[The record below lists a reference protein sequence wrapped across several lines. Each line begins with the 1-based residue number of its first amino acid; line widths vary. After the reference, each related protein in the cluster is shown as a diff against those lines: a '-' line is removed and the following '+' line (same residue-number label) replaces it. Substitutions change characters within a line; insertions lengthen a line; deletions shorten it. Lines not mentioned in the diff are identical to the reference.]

1 MNKVYI
7 GRIVNTHGIKGELRI
22 RSDFEFKDKVFTINN
37 KLIIDD
43 KEYIIRSYRKHKTF
57 DMVTLNDYKDI
68 NDVLFLKGK
77 NVYIDKEN
85 LKLNNNEVLDEDL
98 LNYKV
103 LTEDKKEGKV
113 IEVFFSSPTNK
124 VIRVLLDKE
133 ILIPYN
139 KEFITIDKSNNT
151 IIIKVPG
158 GM

>member
-1 MNKVYI
+1 MEFINI
-7 GRIVNTHGIKGELRI
+7 GKIVNTHGIKGELRI

-57 DMVTLNDYKDI
+57 DMVTLNEYKDI
-68 NDVLFLKGK
+68 NDVLILKGK
-77 NVYIDKEN
+77 NVYIDKDN
-85 LKLNNNEVLDEDL
+85 LKLNNDEVLDEDL

-103 LTEDKKEGKV
+103 LTEDKREGKV
-113 IEVFFSSPTNK
+113 IEVFYSSPTNK

>member
-1 MNKVYI
+1 MNKIYV

-22 RSDFEFKDKVFTINN
+22 RSNFEFKDKVFTINN

-43 KEYIIRSYRKHKTF
+43 KEYVIRSYRKHKTF
-57 DMVTLNDYKDI
+57 DMVMLNDYKDI

>member
-7 GRIVNTHGIKGELRI
+7 GKIVNTHGIKGELRI
-22 RSDFEFKDKVFTINN
+22 RSDFEFKDKVFKVKNI
-37 KLIIDD
+37 LIIDD
-43 KEYIIRSYRKHKTF
+43 KEYIIRTYRKHKTF
-57 DMVTLNDYKDI
+57 DMVTLNDYSDI

-85 LKLNNNEVLDEDL
+85 LALNDKEVLDEDL

-103 LTEDKKEGKV
+103 LTEDKIEGKV
-113 IEVFFSSPTNK
+113 IEVFYSSPTNK

-139 KEFITIDKSNNT
+139 KDFITIDKDNKT
-151 IIIKVPG
+151 LTIKVIG

>member
-7 GRIVNTHGIKGELRI
+7 GKIVNTHGIKGELRI
-22 RSDFEFKDKVFTINN
+22 RSDFEFKDKVFKVKNI
-37 KLIIDD
+37 LIIDD
-43 KEYIIRSYRKHKTF
+43 KEYIIRTYRKHKTF
-57 DMVTLNDYKDI
+57 DMVTLNDYSDI

-85 LKLNNNEVLDEDL
+85 LALNDKEVLDEDL

-103 LTEDKKEGKV
+103 LTEDKIEGKV
-113 IEVFFSSPTNK
+113 IEVFYSSPTNK

-139 KEFITIDKSNNT
+139 KDFITIDKDNKT
-151 IIIKVPG
+151 ITIKVIG

>member
-1 MNKVYI
+1 MNKIYV

-57 DMVTLNDYKDI
+57 DMVMLNDYKDI

-151 IIIKVPG
+151 IIIKMPG

>member
-1 MNKVYI
+1 MNKIYV

-57 DMVTLNDYKDI
+57 DMVMLNDYKDI

>member
-1 MNKVYI
+1 MNKIYV

-37 KLIIDD
+37 KLIIDN

-57 DMVTLNDYKDI
+57 DMVMLNDYKDI